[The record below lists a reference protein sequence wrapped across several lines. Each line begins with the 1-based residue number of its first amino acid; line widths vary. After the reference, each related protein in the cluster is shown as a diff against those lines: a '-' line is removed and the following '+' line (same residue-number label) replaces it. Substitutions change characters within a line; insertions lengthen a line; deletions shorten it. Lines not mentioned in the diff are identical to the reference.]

1 MNRFNI
7 NRRKVLRNLSLAG
20 LATTISAATVSAQSN
35 EPDTDPVN
43 IDTEPNSLSSDG
55 QPLKGKV
62 AIVTGA
68 RDNIGRGIAVGLAQ
82 LGANILVHYHRP
94 ETEDQ
99 AQETAR
105 LAREAG
111 AEQIAFAVGDLGKR
125 TNVTQMFDI
134 AENELGGADIL
145 VNNAGQIVKKPIA
158 ELTDEEYL
166 EVWNINEWGTFLCM
180 REGANRL
187 NNRGRIINI
196 VTAIVPSL
204 TANYG
209 GYAGPKAANAQLVRT
224 LSAEIGGDDRA
235 ITVNSVHPGPV
246 DTPFF
251 RQPES
256 DNAIEYAK
264 GLANLKRLGRV
275 SDVVPAV
282 QFLASPAAQWV
293 TGESLFV
300 AGGYTES

>member
-1 MNRFNI
+1 MNSKFKGNI
-7 NRRKVLRNLSLAG
+7 ARRNILKGLGLAG
-20 LATTISAATVSAQSN
+20 VSAATVGVASTNSIAQ
-35 EPDTDPVN
+35 DTSSTAQGASIVS
-43 IDTEPNSLSSDG
+43 TER
-55 QPLKGKV
+55 PLEGKV

-68 RDNIGRGIAVGLAQ
+68 RANIGRGIAIGLAEM
-82 LGANILVHYHRP
+82 GADILVHYHRP
-94 ETEDQ
+94 ETESQ
-99 AQETAR
+99 AEETAR

-111 AEQIAFAVGDLGKR
+111 AKQTAFAVGDLGKR

-134 AENELGGADIL
+134 AEQELGGADIL
-145 VNNAGQIVKKPIA
+145 INNAGKIVKKPIA

-166 EVWNINEWGTFLCM
+166 KVWNINEWGTFLCM

-187 NNRGRIINI
+187 RDRGRIINI

-209 GYAGPKAANAQLVRT
+209 GYAAPKAANAQLVRT

-251 RQPES
+251 REPES
-256 DNAIEYAK
+256 DEAIEYAK

-275 SDVVPAV
+275 SDVVPVV
-282 QFLASPAAQWV
+282 QFLASPAAQWM
-293 TGESLFV
+293 TGESIFV

>member
-1 MNRFNI
+1 M
-7 NRRKVLRNLSLAG
+7 
-20 LATTISAATVSAQSN
+20 
-35 EPDTDPVN
+35 
-43 IDTEPNSLSSDG
+43 
-55 QPLKGKV
+55 
-62 AIVTGA
+62 GA
-68 RDNIGRGIAVGLAQ
+68 D
-82 LGANILVHYHRP
+82 ILVHYHRP
-94 ETEDQ
+94 ETESQ
-99 AQETAR
+99 AEETAR

-111 AEQIAFAVGDLGKR
+111 AKQTAFAVGDLGKR

-134 AENELGGADIL
+134 AERELGGADIL
-145 VNNAGQIVKKPIA
+145 INNAGKIVKKPIA

-187 NNRGRIINI
+187 RDRGRIINI

-209 GYAGPKAANAQLVRT
+209 GYAAPKAANAQLVRT

-251 RQPES
+251 REPES
-256 DNAIEYAK
+256 DEAIEYAK

-275 SDVVPAV
+275 SDVVPVV
-282 QFLASPAAQWV
+282 QFLASPAAQWM
-293 TGESLFV
+293 TGESIFV

>member
-1 MNRFNI
+1 MNSKFKGNMDRRNI
-7 NRRKVLRNLSLAG
+7 LKGLGVAG
-20 LATTISAATVSAQSN
+20 IAATGIASTRSSIAQETS
-35 EPDTDPVN
+35 P
-43 IDTEPNSLSSDG
+43 TEGASIFSG
-55 QPLKGKV
+55 ERPLEGKV

-68 RDNIGRGIAVGLAQ
+68 RANIGRGIAIGLAEM
-82 LGANILVHYHRP
+82 GADILVHYHRP
-94 ETEDQ
+94 ETVSQ
-99 AQETAR
+99 AEETAR

-111 AEQIAFAVGDLGKR
+111 AKTALAVGDLGKR
-125 TNVTQMFDI
+125 TNVTQMFDT
-134 AENELGGADIL
+134 AERELGGVDIL
-145 VNNAGQIVKKPIA
+145 VNNAGKIVKKPIA

-180 REGANRL
+180 REAANRL
-187 NNRGRIINI
+187 RNQGRIINI

-209 GYAGPKAANAQLVRT
+209 GYAAPKAANAQLVRT
-224 LSAEIGGDDRA
+224 LSAEIGGSDRA

-251 RQPES
+251 RDPES
-256 DNAIEYAK
+256 DEAIEYAT

-275 SDVVPAV
+275 SDVVPVV
-282 QFLASPAAQWV
+282 QFLASPAAQWM
-293 TGESLFV
+293 TGESIFV